1 VNSPAAP
8 ATPTYGVDDAQKI
21 RTIAGALFAMKCPRS
36 IPLDIFDADYATRQR
51 LFNYLLEI
59 ADEIES
65 APGPV
70 EIELVM
76 PECSKYSL
84 EDSRDVLYLLRT
96 ALV

>member
-1 VNSPAAP
+1 MKTLCVA
-8 ATPTYGVDDAQKI
+8 PTYGLKEATQLRDVA
-21 RTIAGALFAMKCPRS
+21 RSLFAEKRPS
-36 IPLDIFDADYATRQR
+36 NIPADIFERPYAERDALAAPLYD
-51 LFNYLLEI
+51 I

-76 PECSKYSL
+76 PEMSPYTL
-84 EDSRDVLYLLRT
+84 EQSRDIYYLLRT